1 MPLIFEL
8 IFSFQI
14 FLKEISVT
22 MIGWFQRLFVRISFY
37 TFASQKLRRIFLTNI
52 QPAVVKVDLGGC
64 VAWVV
69 LVAACWS
76 AEAVS
81 PAVLGFPPPTADD
94 L

>member
-1 MPLIFEL
+1 MVSKTGCPNFFPISILL
-8 IFSFQI
+8 L
-14 FLKEISVT
+14 LKNEVD
-22 MIGWFQRLFVRISFY
+22 
-37 TFASQKLRRIFLTNI
+37 KFLTNI